1 GRAPAGAA
9 VRGGAAPA
17 AAPADSRY
25 SGSGEPELLPP
36 RRHVRR
42 PTMRLDGRV
51 AVITGAGSGI
61 GAASALAMARE
72 GARVAV
78 VDLNEASAKS
88 TVEQIERA
96 GGRALAVRADVTR
109 AAENQMIVERALA
122 AWGTL

>member
-9 VRGGAAPA
+9 VRGGARPRG
-17 AAPADSRY
+17 APADSRY

-78 VDLNEASAKS
+78 VDVNEAGAKS
-88 TVEQIERA
+88 TAEQIEKA
-96 GGRALAVRADVTR
+96 GGRCEVGGARRAR
-109 AAENQMIVERALA
+109 EARQQ
-122 AWGTL
+122 